1 MKGRHAVR
9 FINLTDHAVHVIRM
23 DGSRLRI
30 DPSGEI
36 LRYRERLEPCAEL
49 NGIDVY
55 HIVGGTYVMIHAT
68 SGISTA
74 GLPPK
79 IDGTLYIVSKICLQS
94 MNIDR
99 NDFVSPGQ
107 AVKDSVGNVIGCK
120 GFLRYSPFL
129 ER

>member
-9 FINLTDHAVHVIRM
+9 FINLTDHAVHVIRV
-23 DGSRLRI
+23 DGSRFRI
-30 DPSGEI
+30 DPSGEV
-36 LRYRERLEPCAEL
+36 LRYKEHLAPCSEL
-49 NGIDVY
+49 NGIEVY
-55 HIVGGTYVMIHAT
+55 HIVGGTFVMIHAV
-68 SGISTA
+68 SGIATA

-79 IDGTLYIVSKICLQS
+79 IDNTLYIVSKICLQS
-94 MNIDR
+94 MHVDR

>member
-1 MKGRHAVR
+1 MKGRYAVR

-74 GLPPK
+74 GLPPRMA
-79 IDGTLYIVSKICLQS
+79 DTLYIVSKICLQS
-94 MNIDR
+94 MQVDR

>member
-1 MKGRHAVR
+1 MKGRYAVR

-74 GLPPK
+74 GLPPRMA
-79 IDGTLYIVSKICLQS
+79 DTLYIVSKICLQS
-94 MNIDR
+94 MQVDR

-120 GFLRYSPFL
+120 GFLRSSPFL